1 MGETIEKE
9 TLTDSILES
18 IKSMLPISSDD
29 ESFDQDIIICINSAI
44 AELRQ
49 AGVGPINGFS
59 ITDASNTWKEYLEC
73 HGEKAGLFDQVKTYI
88 YMKTKLIFDPPSSS
102 TVQASYEKLLLES
115 IWRLNLTSEN
125 NL

>member
-1 MGETIEKE
+1 MPENIENETS
-9 TLTDSILES
+9 TDSILES

-29 ESFDQDIIICINSAI
+29 DSFDQDIVLCINSAI
-44 AELRQ
+44 SELRQ
-49 AGVGPINGFS
+49 AGVGPVEGFS
-59 ITDASNTWKEYLEC
+59 ISGSNNTWKEYLQC
-73 HGEKAGLFDQVKTYI
+73 HGEKSILFDEIKTYI